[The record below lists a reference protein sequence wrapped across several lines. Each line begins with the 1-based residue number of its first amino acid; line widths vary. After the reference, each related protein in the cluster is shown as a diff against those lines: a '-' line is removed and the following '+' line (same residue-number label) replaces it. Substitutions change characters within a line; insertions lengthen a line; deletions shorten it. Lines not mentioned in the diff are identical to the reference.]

1 MTKILNKYSK
11 CHDKNLY
18 KFYDNYIKFVQ
29 TLYGDGAINNSVIN
43 KNKLFLE
50 STNLSSLACDDDK
63 FSSLSTSAML
73 ARGEVP
79 EVHRRTADNYMVIK
93 KIYGTPVVQ
102 PRINNKDRALLA
114 KYDFNPL
121 ECSTIKQINEEL
133 AFLKRWSMSLE
144 KNLRNDANEII
155 QIRAKELKFLVA
167 SRYVNLT
174 SEVYAGY
181 KALERYFE
189 EISKY

>member
-1 MTKILNKYSK
+1 MTKLLNKYSK
-11 CHDKNLY
+11 CHDKILY

-29 TLYGDGAINNSVIN
+29 TLYGDGAISNSVIN

>member
-1 MTKILNKYSK
+1 M
-11 CHDKNLY
+11 
-18 KFYDNYIKFVQ
+18 
-29 TLYGDGAINNSVIN
+29 
-43 KNKLFLE
+43 
-50 STNLSSLACDDDK
+50 
-63 FSSLSTSAML
+63 SAML

-93 KIYGTPVVQ
+93 KIYGAPVVQ
-102 PRINNKDRALLA
+102 PRINNKEKALLS

-121 ECSTIKQINEEL
+121 EFSTIKQINEEL
-133 AFLKRWSMSLE
+133 SFLKRWSMSLE

-174 SEVYAGY
+174 SEIYSGY
-181 KALERYFE
+181 KALEKYFE